1 MVFSSSVPRVRE
13 TSRTSRPPDVCSM
26 RFLVILYAVISM
38 SRGSIRFCSAFR
50 MKRSCDSLQASPN
63 KTPRVAPLVA
73 GASSTITTDTS
84 QAAVSSDPPPLYIA
98 EGLFAVHKPL
108 TWTSQDVVAYIRGLL
123 TRDAKDRGV
132 AQAINSDR
140 QQKRRKK
147 PLMKVGHGGTLDPLA
162 SGVLVLGLGKGT
174 SMLQKFLEGDKQ
186 YVASCELGYE
196 TDTLDAEGKIVR
208 EADWSHISSLGQ
220 VEKIAPKLTGKL
232 KQVPPLYSAIRV
244 DGKRLYEI
252 ARKDSEKAK
261 DVEIPTRDVE
271 VYDLKV
277 CSELNEAVVKSG
289 VVNGR
294 LYREAAQAA
303 QAEADAKK
311 PEESEEKD
319 ESTNQGG
326 KKKGRRRN
334 NKRQKEQKPRLFDE
348 ETVPTIEQSK
358 SKLELPQFSVAVKCG
373 GGTYIRSLVRDIG
386 YELDTVASMTGLV
399 RTKQGPFVL
408 DDALTKENWTA
419 ENIYEAIRQSQDR
432 LEPRLL

>member
-1 MVFSSSVPRVRE
+1 
-13 TSRTSRPPDVCSM
+13 
-26 RFLVILYAVISM
+26 
-38 SRGSIRFCSAFR
+38 
-50 MKRSCDSLQASPN
+50 MKRSCDGHQASPN
-63 KTPRVAPLVA
+63 KTPRVTNAPHLALGA
-73 GASSTITTDTS
+73 GASSGVTTDTS
-84 QAAVSSDPPPLYIA
+84 QAAASSDPPPLYIA

-123 TRDAKDRGV
+123 IRDAKDRG
-132 AQAINSDR
+132 ADEAINSDR
-140 QQKRRKK
+140 QQKRRKR

-174 SMLQKFLEGDKQ
+174 SMLQSFLEGDKQ

-208 EADWSHISSLGQ
+208 EASWDHISNLGM
-220 VEKIAPKLTGKL
+220 VEEVATSKLTGKL

-252 ARKDSEKAK
+252 ARKDSGKAE
-261 DVEIPTRDVE
+261 DVEIPTREVE

-277 CSELNEAVVKSG
+277 GSEIDEAVVKSG

-294 LYREAAQAA
+294 LYREAVKAL

-311 PEESEEKD
+311 SEENEEKD
-319 ESTNQGG
+319 ESAKQPANDQGG
-326 KKKGRRRN
+326 KKKGRRRK
-334 NKRQKEQKPRLFDE
+334 NKRQKEQKPKLFDE
-348 ETVPTIEQSK
+348 QTVPTIEQNNSI
-358 SKLELPQFSVAVKCG
+358 LELPQFSISVKCG

-419 ENIYEAIRQSQDR
+419 DKIYEAIRQSQDR
-432 LEPRLL
+432 LK

>member
-1 MVFSSSVPRVRE
+1 
-13 TSRTSRPPDVCSM
+13 M
-26 RFLVILYAVISM
+26 RLLVILYVVISM
-38 SRGSIRFCSAFR
+38 SIRSIRLCSAFR
-50 MKRSCDSLQASPN
+50 MKRSCDSHQASPN
-63 KTPRVAPLVA
+63 KTPRVA
-73 GASSTITTDTS
+73 SSTATTDTS
-84 QAAVSSDPPPLYIA
+84 QAAAASGSDPPPLYIA

-123 TRDAKDRGV
+123 IRDAKDRG
-132 AQAINSDR
+132 ADKAINSDR

-174 SMLQKFLEGDKQ
+174 SMLQSFLEGDKQ

-208 EADWSHISSLGQ
+208 EASFDHISSLEQ
-220 VEKIAPKLTGKL
+220 VKEVAASKLTGKL

-252 ARKDSEKAK
+252 ARKDSDKAE
-261 DVEIPTRDVE
+261 DVEIPMRDVE

-277 CSELNEAVVKSG
+277 GSELDEAVVKSG

-294 LYREAAQAA
+294 LYREAVKAF

-311 PEESEEKD
+311 SEESLEKD
-319 ESTNQGG
+319 ESTKQLANDQGG

-334 NKRQKEQKPRLFDE
+334 NKRQKEQKPKLFDE
-348 ETVPTIEQSK
+348 QTVPTIEQSK
-358 SKLELPQFSVAVKCG
+358 SKLELPEFSIAVKCG

-419 ENIYEAIRQSQDR
+419 DKIYEAIRQSQDR
-432 LEPRLL
+432 LE

>member
-1 MVFSSSVPRVRE
+1 M
-13 TSRTSRPPDVCSM
+13 
-26 RFLVILYAVISM
+26 
-38 SRGSIRFCSAFR
+38 SIRSIRLCSAFR
-50 MKRSCDSLQASPN
+50 MKRSCDSHQASPN
-63 KTPRVAPLVA
+63 KTPRVA
-73 GASSTITTDTS
+73 SSTATTDTS
-84 QAAVSSDPPPLYIA
+84 QAAAASSSDPPPLYIA

-123 TRDAKDRGV
+123 IRDAKDRG
-132 AQAINSDR
+132 ADKAINSDR

-174 SMLQKFLEGDKQ
+174 SMLQSFLEGDKQ

-208 EADWSHISSLGQ
+208 EASFDHISSLEQ
-220 VEKIAPKLTGKL
+220 VKEVAASKLTGKL

-252 ARKDSEKAK
+252 ARKDSDKAE
-261 DVEIPTRDVE
+261 DVEIPMRDVE

-277 CSELNEAVVKSG
+277 GSELDEAVVKSG

-294 LYREAAQAA
+294 LYREAVKAF

-311 PEESEEKD
+311 SEESLEKD
-319 ESTNQGG
+319 ESTKQLANDQGG

-334 NKRQKEQKPRLFDE
+334 NKRQKEQKPKLFDE
-348 ETVPTIEQSK
+348 QTVPTIEQSK
-358 SKLELPQFSVAVKCG
+358 SKLELPEFSIAVKCG

-419 ENIYEAIRQSQDR
+419 DKIYEAIRQSQDR
-432 LEPRLL
+432 LE